1 MAQKL
6 AAKARSAAPAHWA
19 ESLPGWVWMLII
31 AAWSLLLYGRVLQS
45 PFVYDDLAQVVRNPN
60 LTAWHDVFV
69 RFLTKPVAFS
79 AEFRA
84 SASTGSFYRPLYWL
98 SLALDRHLW
107 GLHPAGFH
115 LTSLLLHALN
125 GILLFHLLRR
135 LRLSALTAAATSL
148 LWTSLPINSEAVAWI
163 SARAY
168 PLCLFFLLL
177 SLIAGLRYLNNQR
190 FLPLLAVFFTALAA
204 LLSHESGILI
214 LPFAAIVILLH
225 ARNEPAAL
233 KQTSSLLLLGTNLAA
248 IIAAFAL
255 RLAIGAHSAAG
266 ASAPWTFA
274 PALWK
279 YIGWTLLPVRM
290 SVERSTSTPPNTP
303 STSASLAIAALF
315 AFLAIIIVLWKRIP
329 AAAAGL
335 AWLFFA
341 LAPFCGLV
349 FLYQGM
355 AERFLYIASI
365 GVALVV
371 VALAMPL
378 LPPAR
383 TIALSL
389 LALWATWGIFRLETR
404 LSDWNSPIALYRS
417 SLEASPSSAPLY
429 FNLGFNLREAGSL
442 SEAADAYQEAIRL
455 NPRYQRAYA
464 SLGETFARMNRLNDA
479 RTAYQRALALDPADA
494 STTLNLAVALHQS
507 GNDLQAETAFRRAI
521 SLAPDNAAAYTDLGV
536 LLFQHGQIEEAENLF
551 LQAMDRSPNDPTP
564 YSNLALLYE
573 QSGHPALALSLYQK
587 LQAIRPDD
595 PEVLANIRRLQGA
608 H

>member
-1 MAQKL
+1 MAQKR
-6 AAKARSAAPAHWA
+6 AVKARPAPAHWA
-19 ESLPGWVWMLII
+19 EGLPGWVWILAI
-31 AAWSLLLYGRVLQS
+31 AAWTLLLYSRALHA

-60 LTAWHDVFV
+60 LAAWHDVFV
-69 RFLTKPVAFS
+69 RFLTKPVTFS

-107 GLHPAGFH
+107 SLHPAGFH

-125 GILLFHLLRR
+125 GILLFHLLQR
-135 LRLSALTAAATSL
+135 LHRSTLLATATSL
-148 LWTSLPINSEAVAWI
+148 LWIGLPINSEAVAWI

-177 SLIAGLRYLNNQR
+177 SLIAGLRYLDGR
-190 FLPLLAVFFTALAA
+190 RPLALLAAFLCALAA
-204 LLSHESGILI
+204 LFSHESGILV
-214 LPFAAIVILLH
+214 LPFAAIVILLRS
-225 ARNEPAAL
+225 RNEF
-233 KQTSSLLLLGTNLAA
+233 AA
-248 IIAAFAL
+248 IKERPALILLATDLGAIFLAFAA
-255 RLAIGAHSAAG
+255 RFAIGAHSATG
-266 ASAPWTFA
+266 SLTPWAFA
-274 PALWK
+274 PALGK

-290 SVERSTSTPPNTP
+290 SVERSTSTPSNTP
-303 STSASLAIAALF
+303 STTAIFGIVALF
-315 AFLAIIIVLWKRIP
+315 AFVAVILVLWKRIP

-341 LAPFCGLV
+341 LVPFCGLV

-365 GVALVV
+365 GAALAA
-371 VALAMPL
+371 VALAAHL
-378 LPPAR
+378 RPPAR
-383 TIALSL
+383 AAAFSL
-389 LALWATWGIFRLETR
+389 LALWAAWGVFRLQTR

-417 SLEASPSSAPLY
+417 SLEATPSSAPLY

-442 SEAADAYQEAIRL
+442 SEAVDAYQQAIRL
-455 NPRYQRAYA
+455 NPDYQRAYA
-464 SLGETFARMNRLNDA
+464 SLGETLVRMRRLNDA

-494 STTLNLAVALHQS
+494 STTLNLAVVLHQS
-507 GNDLQAETAFRRAI
+507 GNDPLAESTFRRAI

-536 LLFQHGQIEEAENLF
+536 LLFQHGQVEEAENLF
-551 LQAMDRSPNDPTP
+551 LQAMDRSPNDPTA

-573 QSGHPALALSLYQK
+573 HSGHPALALSLYQK
-587 LQAIRPDD
+587 LLRLRPND
-595 PEVLANIRRLQGA
+595 PEILGNIRRLESP